1 MRTHDL
7 LFLILLN
14 LLKFLVRL
22 LRRTQPSVFNA
33 VFATNPV
40 LINNHHDSITL
51 VTTSTPRAFYHSDW
65 LKDNFWMAAA
75 ATNAGI
81 PPLEVPAPAYNIPL
95 NLSSILSMIPGS
107 RFIGRLRKGA
117 NGLEP
122 LEVSEPSSTIIE
134 TLAAQAS
141 MLATQVTK
149 QQLYEIPQPQQQ
161 QIPPPFPGPWEFFT
175 SGYIV
180 GLFIMVCF
188 LGNLFGIHFAYIR
201 NAFAGCPIAS
211 NAKYCHSFSA

>member
-1 MRTHDL
+1 M

-149 QQLYEIPQPQQQ
+149 QQLYESPQPQQQ
-161 QIPPPFPGPWEFFT
+161 QIPPPFPGP
-175 SGYIV
+175 
-180 GLFIMVCF
+180 
-188 LGNLFGIHFAYIR
+188 
-201 NAFAGCPIAS
+201 
-211 NAKYCHSFSA
+211 

>member
-1 MRTHDL
+1 
-7 LFLILLN
+7 
-14 LLKFLVRL
+14 
-22 LRRTQPSVFNA
+22 
-33 VFATNPV
+33 
-40 LINNHHDSITL
+40 
-51 VTTSTPRAFYHSDW
+51 
-65 LKDNFWMAAA
+65 MAAA
-75 ATNAGI
+75 AVDAGI

-107 RFIGRLRKGA
+107 RFIGRLRKGG

-122 LEVSEPSSTIIE
+122 LEVSESSST
-134 TLAAQAS
+134 TLATQAS

-149 QQLYEIPQPQQQ
+149 QQLYESPQPQQQ

-188 LGNLFGIHFAYIR
+188 LGNLMSIHFAYIR
-201 NAFAGCPIAS
+201 NAFAGCLIAS
-211 NAKYCHSFSA
+211 IAKYCYSFSA

>member
-14 LLKFLVRL
+14 FWSPSCAALPSTNLLKFLVCQ

-75 ATNAGI
+75 AANAGI

-95 NLSSILSMIPGS
+95 DLSSS
-107 RFIGRLRKGA
+107 R
-117 NGLEP
+117 
-122 LEVSEPSSTIIE
+122 
-134 TLAAQAS
+134 
-141 MLATQVTK
+141 
-149 QQLYEIPQPQQQ
+149 
-161 QIPPPFPGPWEFFT
+161 
-175 SGYIV
+175 
-180 GLFIMVCF
+180 
-188 LGNLFGIHFAYIR
+188 
-201 NAFAGCPIAS
+201 
-211 NAKYCHSFSA
+211 